1 MRVLMVC
8 LGNICRSPMAEAVLA
23 HLAPDWEVDSAGTGG
38 WHAGERPDH
47 RTLTILQRAGLATAH
62 RARQV
67 RPADFTAF
75 DLILAMDARNLADL
89 AAIRPAGASA
99 RLARLGEWDPQ
110 GVSDVPD
117 PYYDELPQFAAI
129 YTQIERCC
137 QALVRA
143 EGQPQGRHERRAPR

>member
-1 MRVLMVC
+1 
-8 LGNICRSPMAEAVLA
+8 MAEAVLA

-47 RTLTILQRAGLATAH
+47 RTLTMLQRAGLATAH

-89 AAIRPAGASA
+89 AAIRPSAASA

-117 PYYDELPQFAAI
+117 PYYEELEQFAAI
-129 YTQIERCC
+129 HTHIERCC
-137 QALVRA
+137 EALVRA
-143 EGQPQGRHERRAPR
+143 AGRAPR